1 MCGHTALP
9 PRAGISL
16 SPSLS
21 PTVPQAPVLLQLLPF
36 PKHLEPVLFPVSPL
50 LHLSVFSLRPR
61 PPVLPPT
68 SCLRELSP
76 CLSPSQCKKF
86 RDRLSLKQVENLRE
100 KLSASEL
107 FKDKKASYPQR

>member
-9 PRAGISL
+9 PRPGISL

-36 PKHLEPVLFPVSPL
+36 PKCLEPVLFPVSPL
-50 LHLSVFSLRPR
+50 LHLSVFS
-61 PPVLPPT
+61 PPPAPQSCLLPPGA
-68 SCLRELSP
+68 SP
-76 CLSPSQCKKF
+76 CPSPSQCKKF

-100 KLSASEL
+100 KLCASEL